1 MSDGAPVTPDPQI
14 TPNPAT
20 PQTPPPADPPVE
32 PDFDFDGEFD
42 AERAK
47 RKILAL
53 AKDKKEQQERAQ
65 ALAAE
70 RDALAAKV
78 AAEERAKMTEAER
91 QAAELAA
98 AKAELAETRRKAA
111 LVTHGLP
118 ESALIF
124 LTAETAEDIEAQASA
139 LAALHAPSTPAPTAP
154 TPDLRTTPTPDL
166 SPSNGLQLPPT
177 DPPFD
182 PAAIALKARG
192 GR

>member
-1 MSDGAPVTPDPQI
+1 MPDAPVTPDPQI
-14 TPNPAT
+14 NNTDPAT
-20 PQTPPPADPPVE
+20 PPQTPPATDPAA
-32 PDFDFDGEFD
+32 DFDFDGEFD

-53 AKDKKEQQERAQ
+53 AADKREQQERAQ
-65 ALAAE
+65 RLQQE
-70 RDALAAKV
+70 RDELAAKV
-78 AAEERAKMTEAER
+78 AAEEAAKMSESER

-98 AKAELAETRRKAA
+98 AKAELAATRRKAA
-111 LVTHGLP
+111 LATHGLP

-139 LAALHAPSTPAPTAP
+139 LASLHGTPAPP

-166 SPSNGLQLPPT
+166 SPSDGQPQIPPT

-182 PAAIALKARG
+182 PVALARKARV